1 MIVTCIIG
9 LEHEG
14 KVYVGGDS
22 ATGNGWGLRV
32 ATTPKVFRLGELLV
46 GFTDTW
52 RFGQLLQ
59 YSLVVPQRDGED
71 SDERYLI
78 ATLIPAIRS
87 TMKDHGYVTTE
98 DSRESAGGAIIGY
111 RGRVY
116 ELSPNFG
123 LTTFADKVAAVGV
136 GWMFAEGAML
146 ALEQL
151 APKERILKALEI
163 VGRCSDG
170 VLPPFTVMEL

>member
-1 MIVTCIIG
+1 MTCIIG

-22 ATGNGWGLRV
+22 ATGNGWGLRT
-32 ATTPKVFRLGELLV
+32 AAMPKVFRLGELLV

-52 RFGQLLQ
+52 RFGQLIQ
-59 YSLVVPQRDGED
+59 YSLTLPQRDGED

-78 ATLIPAIRS
+78 ATVIPALH
-87 TMKDHGYVTTE
+87 TTLKDHGYVTTE
-98 DSRESAGGAIIGY
+98 DSRESGGSAIVGY

-123 LTTFADKVAAVGV
+123 LTTFADKFAAVGV

-151 APKERILKALEI
+151 PPKERILKALDI
-163 VGRCSDG
+163 VGRCADG
-170 VLPPFTVMEL
+170 VLPPYGVMEL